1 MKKAVCDNKSLMFLV
16 SIYHTSSSVL
26 LWELGPGWC
35 HLWDSFI
42 SKTKMRFFLVIFDSI
57 CGKNWMSFIRIIS
70 KFTFSGAFKISWICS
85 KLIMSANLIKS
96 ILQME
101 SLVKFKVPLIFFL
114 FERFQLFGLEILTPA
129 SGMIPVAWF

>member
-1 MKKAVCDNKSLMFLV
+1 MKNSMDKNQLMFLV

-57 CGKNWMSFIRIIS
+57 CSENWVSFVRIIS
-70 KFTFSGAFKISWICS
+70 EFTFGGAFEISWICS

-101 SLVKFKVPLIFFL
+101 SLVKFEVPLIFFL
-114 FERFQLFGLEILTPA
+114 FEWFKLFRLEILTPA
-129 SGMIPVAWF
+129 SWMVPVARF